1 MATPNCPYCGER
13 AKLMPSTEFYASG
26 IDYGLL
32 YVCLPCDA
40 RIGVRTQ
47 TAHLPEPEPSGLM
60 ANAQLRF
67 AKKKAHSAF
76 DLLWRRELMSRAS
89 AYKWLAAQM
98 QIPPKECHIAMFD
111 ITRCQ
116 LAETLSHAKFIEFQS
131 EKTK

>member
-1 MATPNCPYCGER
+1 MATPNCPYCGEQ
-13 AKLMPSTEFYASG
+13 AKLMPSAEFYASG

-40 RIGVRTQ
+40 RIGVRTE

-60 ANAQLRF
+60 ANAELRF

-89 AYKWLAAQM
+89 AYKWLAAEM
-98 QIPPKECHIAMFD
+98 QIPLKSV
-111 ITRCQ
+111 
-116 LAETLSHAKFIEFQS
+116 TLQCLMSLDVNLLRLYLMPNLLSFNLK
-131 EKTK
+131 K